1 MKKKLEIGVLYDPK
15 TLKPTKYVVT
25 PSLGSGVFPEA
36 PLFTGTK
43 EECKEFVKNYKEEKS
58 KNRLTFFQTIKYI
71 GIVKYYEHIF
81 PLFSDKLEKERMQV
95 SAFIVDAWDTKHW
108 SKYQTAKRML
118 KFGYTEIL
126 GKVENLTTVIKDL
139 NTGKTTELP
148 KKEAPEV
155 KPKEPVVPV
164 PEVQATIEALEA
176 EMKNPQPWTGASKP
190 EEAFPLELT
199 DKILKNGK

>member
-1 MKKKLEIGVLYDPK
+1 MKKKL
-15 TLKPTKYVVT
+15 
-25 PSLGSGVFPEA
+25 SL
-36 PLFTGTK
+36 
-43 EECKEFVKNYKEEKS
+43 
-58 KNRLTFFQTIKYI
+58 FQTVKYI
-71 GIVKYYEHIF
+71 AIAKYYEHIF

-95 SAFIVDAWDTKHW
+95 IAFLVETKDTEHW
-108 SKYQTAKRML
+108 SRYQTAKRML
-118 KFGYTEIL
+118 KFGYTETL
-126 GKVENLTTVIKDL
+126 GKVENLATTIKDL

-190 EEAFPLELT
+190 EEAFPLNLT
-199 DKILKNGK
+199 DKILKDGK